1 MWVIRVYQS
10 LHTYPALSGSADVLV
25 MGGGGGTRDGCDAA
39 CTRTVSSSPSAAVP
53 SPLMAVSVAG

>member
-1 MWVIRVYQS
+1 MGVLRVYQS
-10 LHTYPALSGSADVLV
+10 LHTYPALSGSADVLIR
-25 MGGGGGTRDGCDAA
+25 GGGTRDGCDAG